1 MKIGSKIE
9 NFMAQNEKSNKGT
22 SSRNNGYI
30 KEQEN

>member
-1 MKIGSKIE
+1 MKIESKME
-9 NFMAQNEKSNKGT
+9 HFMVQNEKSNKRT